1 MLLEKANA
9 DKDCLLAGLLI
20 YGSME
25 VVGERDQN
33 GSQVWSGKL
42 K

>member
-20 YGSME
+20 CGIME
-25 VVGERDQN
+25 VVGQRGQN
-33 GSQVWSGKL
+33 GRVGQIPGS
-42 K
+42 